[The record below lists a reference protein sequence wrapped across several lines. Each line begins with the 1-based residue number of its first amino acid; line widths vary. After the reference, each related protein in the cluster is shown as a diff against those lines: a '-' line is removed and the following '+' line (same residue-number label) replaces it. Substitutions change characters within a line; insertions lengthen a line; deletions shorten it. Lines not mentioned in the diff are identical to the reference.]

1 VEAFESIKSVI
12 TFIYAVLAALA
23 TVAAGVVICAIQ
35 TVAEY
40 LIACAQVLFLHPSG
54 LPERQRVFTPPAGGD
69 PARPSYFFGPAR
81 SDLRYIRQVA
91 WSRWQDGAGWWS
103 ETVEDMLEGDS
114 QAVRGPPAVG
124 LAIGL
129 VVGLPLAAGLIAAV
143 SLAHEALMGVAT
155 ISVQCTATAL
165 RAVDRALLRVR
176 QIKVRCVACFERISY
191 PAYLCPNPRCRET
204 HWNIRPGRYGVLR
217 RTCQCGQR
225 MPTLLL
231 LGSARQL
238 DAICPHRACK
248 QPLEHRPGEERE
260 IIFPIFGSKGAGK
273 TLLLYGII
281 KTLQASVRPGIH
293 VDYAD
298 SATAARMRDLD
309 SALAEGF
316 TVPAT
321 APGELP
327 KAYVLR
333 LRIGRYRRIAQL
345 FDAAGELFYDSQR
358 SADLVYLGEANTFVL
373 VIDPLSINDFW
384 DHLPSAERDRLT
396 AYRSIAPHPQPVFQQ
411 TADRITEMG
420 RQRAPR
426 RLAIVFSRA
435 DLVGTGFGPGASAG
449 EEVRKWAEDG
459 LGLAGLLREAES
471 DFREVAL
478 FHTAAFGSNANA
490 LTDLVHW
497 LMRAEGITP
506 PDSADHQPTLLS

>member
-1 VEAFESIKSVI
+1 
-12 TFIYAVLAALA
+12 
-23 TVAAGVVICAIQ
+23 
-35 TVAEY
+35 
-40 LIACAQVLFLHPSG
+40 
-54 LPERQRVFTPPAGGD
+54 
-69 PARPSYFFGPAR
+69 
-81 SDLRYIRQVA
+81 
-91 WSRWQDGAGWWS
+91 
-103 ETVEDMLEGDS
+103 MLEGDS

-143 SLAHEALMGVAT
+143 SLTHEALMGVAT

-176 QIKVRCVACFERISY
+176 HIKVRCVACFERISY
-191 PAYLCPNPRCRET
+191 PAYLCPNPRCRKT

-217 RTCQCGQR
+217 RTCQCGRR

-293 VDYAD
+293 VGYAD
-298 SATAARMRDLD
+298 SATAARMRDFD

-316 TVPAT
+316 AVPAT

-358 SADLVYLGEANTFVL
+358 SANLVYLGAANTFVL

-435 DLVGTGFGPGASAG
+435 EPGRDRVRARGERGRRSPGMGGRRPGTRRAPTRGQIGLPGSSLVPHRGFRQQRERPDQPGPLAHASRRDYSPGLSWSSAHPALIG
-449 EEVRKWAEDG
+449 HRGEVRQRPG
-459 LGLAGLLREAES
+459 SPVLGRSHQAAGRPPFMLAV
-471 DFREVAL
+471 F
-478 FHTAAFGSNANA
+478 
-490 LTDLVHW
+490 
-497 LMRAEGITP
+497 
-506 PDSADHQPTLLS
+506 

>member
-1 VEAFESIKSVI
+1 
-12 TFIYAVLAALA
+12 
-23 TVAAGVVICAIQ
+23 
-35 TVAEY
+35 
-40 LIACAQVLFLHPSG
+40 
-54 LPERQRVFTPPAGGD
+54 
-69 PARPSYFFGPAR
+69 
-81 SDLRYIRQVA
+81 
-91 WSRWQDGAGWWS
+91 
-103 ETVEDMLEGDS
+103 M
-114 QAVRGPPAVG
+114 G

-217 RTCQCGQR
+217 RTCQCGRR

-316 TVPAT
+316 TVPAHSPRRAAQGLR
-321 APGELP
+321 AP
-327 KAYVLR
+327 A
-333 LRIGRYRRIAQL
+333 
-345 FDAAGELFYDSQR
+345 
-358 SADLVYLGEANTFVL
+358 
-373 VIDPLSINDFW
+373 
-384 DHLPSAERDRLT
+384 
-396 AYRSIAPHPQPVFQQ
+396 
-411 TADRITEMG
+411 ADR
-420 RQRAPR
+420 Q
-426 RLAIVFSRA
+426 V
-435 DLVGTGFGPGASAG
+435 
-449 EEVRKWAEDG
+449 
-459 LGLAGLLREAES
+459 
-471 DFREVAL
+471 
-478 FHTAAFGSNANA
+478 
-490 LTDLVHW
+490 
-497 LMRAEGITP
+497 P
-506 PDSADHQPTLLS
+506 PDRAAV